1 MIPSSNLISAAVSPS
16 EAVATIE
23 GPVRDTIVW
32 ATDWGISAGFLM
44 LGIVLF
50 YQVVITIVRPD
61 K

>member
-1 MIPSSNLISAAVSPS
+1 MTPSSNLISAAINPS
-16 EAVATIE
+16 KSVATIE
-23 GPVRDTIVW
+23 GPVRDTIAW

-50 YQVVITIVRPD
+50 YQVVIIIVRPD

>member
-1 MIPSSNLISAAVSPS
+1 MIPSSNLVSAAVSPS

-23 GPVRDTIVW
+23 GPVRDTITW

-50 YQVVITIVRPD
+50 YQVVIVIVRPD

>member
-1 MIPSSNLISAAVSPS
+1 MIPSSNLISTATSPS

-23 GPVRDTIVW
+23 GPIRDTITW
-32 ATDWGISAGFLM
+32 ATYWGVSSGFLM
-44 LGIVLF
+44 LGVVLF

>member
-1 MIPSSNLISAAVSPS
+1 MILVTVDPS

-32 ATDWGISAGFLM
+32 ATDWGIATGFLM
-44 LGIVLF
+44 LGVVLF
-50 YQVVITIVRPD
+50 YQVVIIIVRPD

>member
-1 MIPSSNLISAAVSPS
+1 MIPSSNLISTAISPS

-23 GPVRDTIVW
+23 GPVRDTIAW

-50 YQVVITIVRPD
+50 YQVVIIIVRPD

>member
-1 MIPSSNLISAAVSPS
+1 MIPSSNLISAAISPS

-23 GPVRDTIVW
+23 GTVRDTIVW

-50 YQVVITIVRPD
+50 YQVVIIIVRPD

>member
-50 YQVVITIVRPD
+50 YQVVILIVRPD

>member
-1 MIPSSNLISAAVSPS
+1 MIPSSNLISTAISPS

-23 GPVRDTIVW
+23 GPVRDTITW
-32 ATDWGISAGFLM
+32 ATDWGVSAGFLM
-44 LGIVLF
+44 LGVVLF

>member
-1 MIPSSNLISAAVSPS
+1 MIPSSNLISAAISPS

-50 YQVVITIVRPD
+50 YQVVIIIVRPD